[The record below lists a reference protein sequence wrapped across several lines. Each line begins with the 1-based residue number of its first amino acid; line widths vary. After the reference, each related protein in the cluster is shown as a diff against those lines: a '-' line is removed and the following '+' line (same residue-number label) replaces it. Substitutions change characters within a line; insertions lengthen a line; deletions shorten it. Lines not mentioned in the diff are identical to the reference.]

1 MIIAV
6 ILLLAVAGGLI
17 GLLLRLLKKPMKWA
31 LKLLLH
37 AAFGYVFLFLFNFVG
52 AWVGLSLEIT
62 WVSAIVSGVFGVPG
76 VLVLLVLKYLL

>member
-1 MIIAV
+1 MIIAI

-17 GLLLRLLKKPMKWA
+17 GLLVKLLKKPIKWA
-31 LKLLLH
+31 FKLLLH

-62 WVSAIVSGVFGVPG
+62 WVSAIVSGLFGVPG